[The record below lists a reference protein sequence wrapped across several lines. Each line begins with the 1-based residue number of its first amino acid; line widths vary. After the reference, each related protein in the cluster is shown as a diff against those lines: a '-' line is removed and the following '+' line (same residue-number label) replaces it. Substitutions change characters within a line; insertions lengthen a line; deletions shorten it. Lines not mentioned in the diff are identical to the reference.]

1 MRSVLTRPHMSIC
14 FLLLNEEAATR
25 FLCDSLFT
33 NPPLMLLLARK
44 LLLQLP
50 LLSLRPQQLLPL
62 LLLHVLH

>member
-1 MRSVLTRPHMSIC
+1 MRSVLTRPHMSIF
-14 FLLLNEEAATR
+14 FLLLKEEAATR

-50 LLSLRPQQLLPL
+50 LRPQQLLPL